1 MPDVEIGGRY
11 GRLFRLLDWPIRL
24 AVINL
29 LWLAGVLAGLVIGG
43 LAPATLAASTL
54 LRRYFE
60 GQPVQLWRDFWRC
73 WQAELVR
80 SQLPL
85 GLPILTVWVIAFY
98 AAMAR
103 HSPIGLALAGIC
115 AGYVLTLLYL
125 PGVLNQAELTARHA
139 WLLAL
144 HAAWGRPL
152 VTIGFGLACLLAFV
166 ACVFWLPAAAPFV
179 FPVVPL
185 AVALRLTPEVIPGR
199 EPG

>member
-29 LWLAGVLAGLVIGG
+29 LWAAGVLAGLVIGG

-60 GQPVQLWRDFWRC
+60 GHPVQLWRDFWRC
-73 WQAELVR
+73 WRTELVR

-85 GLPILTVWVIAFY
+85 GLPILTVWVIMFY

-103 HSPIGLALAGIC
+103 HSPVGLALALVGTS
-115 AGYVLTLLYL
+115 YVVTLLYL
-125 PGVLNQAELTARHA
+125 PGVLTSRELPARKA
-139 WLLAL
+139 WLFTL
-144 HAAWGRPL
+144 HVAWGRPL
-152 VTIGFGLACLLAFV
+152 VTAGFGVACLLAFV
-166 ACVFWLPAAAPFV
+166 ACVLWIPAAVPFV

-199 EPG
+199 APG